1 MTVTLENLIDSYE
14 KLLSI
19 VSDNTILNNSKHS
32 FDEVKTMFN
41 DKIANPEVK
50 IIVYGVYNAG
60 KSTLINVMVG
70 KEVAAVDDIPLTDS
84 ITEYSC
90 GNYKIIDTPG
100 IDAPL
105 EHEELTLKE
114 MLKADAIIFVVNPA
128 GVIEEQKTLD
138 TLLELLQQGKKIFL
152 IFNEKSALSD
162 EDYLFLKEQTQ
173 QRLQV
178 LATERGMSEVLKDVP
193 ICKINAKTA
202 LKARIKGSE
211 KLLQHSGYLIFEQ
224 DLEQFINTITDKDVN
239 ERLTS
244 RLSHYLKGAIESL
257 ESSSSDSVVKSYDQL
272 IKDIKIN
279 KIDTRKEM
287 KKRTKSK
294 EDEIHQQIKSWLSNE
309 DKDTESKVKDKIE
322 QSCTMLETEL
332 RDSLDIASTL
342 VQGGIDE
349 LQTKMPDIS
358 FNPLID
364 QSNIKNPLNI
374 KNEIQDTDFSEENT
388 SVNLDNI
395 KMVATTIQH
404 SVKVEHIVSGLNLVK
419 TYLPTLMKGI
429 GEKTIEKMA
438 TTMVAKAI
446 PIVGTVVTIGFAAK
460 DIFSEDT
467 ETAECRR
474 QQESQRKAIE
484 RWEQQIED
492 VSKDIAGQFYNS
504 LLIAFNGDIDAFFD
518 NIINKLNNL
527 QSEFSEKDK
536 YNSQLLEKIYEIQHS
551 LIVKRQL

>member
-1 MTVTLENLIDSYE
+1 MTVTLDNLIDSYE

-19 VSDNTILNNSKHS
+19 VSDNIILNDYKSG
-32 FDEVKTMFN
+32 FDEIKTMFN
-41 DKIANPEVK
+41 DKIANPEAK

-70 KEVAAVDDIPLTDS
+70 KAVAAVDDFPLTDS

-162 EDYLFLKEQTQ
+162 KDYMFLKEQTQ
-173 QRLQV
+173 QRLQE
-178 LATERGMSEVLKDVP
+178 LATERGMSEVLKDIP
-193 ICKINAKTA
+193 ISKINAKTA
-202 LKARIKGSE
+202 FKARMNGSE

-224 DLEQFINTITDKDVN
+224 NLENFIETITDKDIS
-239 ERLTS
+239 ERLAS
-244 RLSHYLKGAIESL
+244 RLSLYLKGAIESL

-279 KIDTRKEM
+279 KVDTRKEM
-287 KKRTKSK
+287 KERTKNK
-294 EDEIHQQIKSWLSNE
+294 EDEIYQQIKSWLSNE
-309 DKDTESKVKDKIE
+309 DTDTESKVKDKIE
-322 QSCTMLETEL
+322 QSCKILATEL

-349 LQTKMPDIS
+349 LQTKIPNIL

-364 QSNIKNPLNI
+364 QSNIQNHLNI
-374 KNEIQDTDFSEENT
+374 KDQIQDTNFLEDNT

-395 KMVATTIQH
+395 KMAAATIQH

-446 PIVGTVVTIGFAAK
+446 PIVGTVVTVGLAAK
-460 DIFSEDT
+460 DIFSEDS
-467 ETAECRR
+467 ETAEYRR
-474 QQESQRKAIE
+474 QQESQIKAIE
-484 RWEQQIED
+484 RWEQQIDD
-492 VSKDIAGQFYNS
+492 VSKDIAGQFYNN
-504 LLIAFNGDIDAFFD
+504 LLIAFNSDVDAFFD
-518 NIINKLNNL
+518 DIINKLNKL
-527 QSEFSEKDK
+527 QGEFNKKDK
-536 YNSQLLEKIYEIQHS
+536 QNSQL
-551 LIVKRQL
+551 